1 MKKEEPNHSL
11 LFLAV
16 TLFPS
21 LLVVIIFFM
30 STANLQA
37 SDEEAMQN
45 GFLFAVWFL
54 VVMTILR
61 VIFDNDLSLRL
72 VSLYAIA
79 TTSLAAVSLY
89 FRLGNQII
97 LLIVFFLGLV
107 VSFGTA
113 HYLEVEQSKKHSEYL
128 FVSISIICCTLANF
142 VFGLAL
148 TNRFNLMQIISQML

>member
-1 MKKEEPNHSL
+1 MKKEEPNHSF

-30 STANLQA
+30 STSNLQA

-79 TTSLAAVSLY
+79 TTSLAMVSLY
-89 FRLGNQII
+89 FGLGNQII
-97 LLIVFFLGLV
+97 LLVVSFLGLL

-113 HYLEVEQSKKHSEYL
+113 HYLEAEQTKKHAEYL
-128 FVSISIICCTLANF
+128 FVSISIICCTLANL